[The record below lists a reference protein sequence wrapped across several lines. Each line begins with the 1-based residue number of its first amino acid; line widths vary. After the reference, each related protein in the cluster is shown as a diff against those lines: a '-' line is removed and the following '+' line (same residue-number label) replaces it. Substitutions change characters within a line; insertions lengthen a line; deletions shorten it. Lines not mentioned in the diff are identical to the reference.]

1 MLKNFSHKIK
11 VMNLSLSFYSA
22 DFPPFLLVPNL
33 SGLLGMFLI
42 NYSLCIYA
50 EESPEHSY
58 RFLFSTT
65 TSHGFSKLEWVAQTK
80 MVLALT

>member
-22 DFPPFLLVPNL
+22 DFLPFLLVPN
-33 SGLLGMFLI
+33 SSVLLGIFLI

-58 RFLFSTT
+58 RFLFQPQPAIVFPNLS
-65 TSHGFSKLEWVAQTK
+65 G
-80 MVLALT
+80 